1 MVKETTN
8 TSMVKREQYVVIQGW
23 MLTELKLK
31 STELLVYAIIYGFSQ
46 ADNTWF
52 TGSLQYLADWTNTSK
67 RNVMY
72 ILDKLVAKGF
82 IQKRE
87 IVRNNVKFCE
97 LRTNFMG
104 GEIISPVVKYTSQGG
119 EIFSRGGEIISPNNI
134 VNNLDNK
141 LVILKEKN
149 TKKEKTLHEVL
160 DAVQN
165 DRLKEALVSFCK
177 MRNAIKSPL
186 TAESLELNIKK
197 LFELSSDL
205 ETMIE
210 IVNQS
215 VCNNW
220 KTFYEIKRSKN
231 NRLPF

>member
-97 LRTNFMG
+97 LRTNFTG
-104 GEIISPVVKYTSQGG
+104 SEKSSPVVKKVHWVVKKVHL
-119 EIFSRGGEIISPNNI
+119 II
-134 VNNLDNK
+134 
-141 LVILKEKN
+141 
-149 TKKEKTLHEVL
+149 
-160 DAVQN
+160 
-165 DRLKEALVSFCK
+165 
-177 MRNAIKSPL
+177 
-186 TAESLELNIKK
+186 
-197 LFELSSDL
+197 
-205 ETMIE
+205 
-210 IVNQS
+210 
-215 VCNNW
+215 
-220 KTFYEIKRSKN
+220 
-231 NRLPF
+231 